1 MTHQEAQL
9 LLDSMLMPF
18 NIHKR
23 RLQANATLSDNE
35 KELLLQI
42 VVDFEGLSEKYD
54 YKKALADIAAIMRRY
69 VKEADGS
76 TEEGNKYV
84 IQPDALPFLIHQV
97 LFFVA
102 VSCNVYDSM
111 ASQNDIL
118 SEIEKNGVS
127 ISHNFF
133 SRKNT
138 TPIQYISMCKYEP
151 PKMVT
156 NYMGQK
162 HGELSVAIK
171 NLVYQAGKY
180 DIFCDIFGGSGA
192 ALLSVDRRKN
202 TGYVYN
208 ELNRN
213 VRNLFEVLADDSKHL
228 ELIEELETL
237 QKDLRGDGRWL
248 EYVDFEQEVQD
259 FVSSMSRICLK
270 HRKLV
275 VEDPSDFDME
285 YSDVVKW
292 MRDIRAE
299 VLSLSNDFS
308 FSFDGE
314 TYDKQYLLNE
324 VFNDVVNPTYMNGYE
339 LFMSFF
345 RNYRLIWAFW
355 WNFISSSVSAMQ
367 GEFYSELDGKVKS
380 EDHSVMLQRHKRY
393 RFYMYYAYFMNL
405 LNKSGTI
412 EPDSMV
418 RYAVAEIYK
427 QFLTTHGKTGVSPI
441 LRMDVDLGCTAGS
454 NATRSFLA
462 QDFRE
467 KISNVHKIAWGTVC
481 EGLDCID
488 MIKKYQHSSQETGAA
503 HNNPIFYSD
512 SPYIETS
519 DYANKAAGVP
529 AFDSNKMKDL
539 IVALKASGDNFI
551 FSCRAV
557 KGSVNGSETTDKLKM
572 SNMRLK
578 AAVFDCFSQEFI
590 QADSPLWV
598 LAIEKR
604 GSLANLI
611 QANKVAEIMITNFEI
626 ADFSSNS
633 ACCKN
638 TTFKTYTFQN
648 FMEIWS
654 QNANV

>member
-42 VVDFEGLSEKYD
+42 VVDFEGMGEKYD

-84 IQPDALPFLIHQV
+84 IQPEALPFLIHQV

-138 TPIQYISMCKYEP
+138 TPIQYILMCKYEP

-162 HGELSVAIK
+162 HDELSVAIK

-248 EYVDFEQEVQD
+248 EHVDFEQEVQD
-259 FVSSMSRICLK
+259 FVSSMSRISLK
-270 HRKLV
+270 HKELV
-275 VEDPSDFDME
+275 AEDPSDFDME

-299 VLSLSNDFS
+299 VLSLSDDFS

-324 VFNDVVNPTYMNGYE
+324 VFNDVANPAQMNGYE

-355 WNFISSSVSAMQ
+355 WDFVRFTVSAMR
-367 GEFYSELDGKVKS
+367 GEFYSELEGKVKS
-380 EDHSVMLQRHKRY
+380 ENHSVMLQRHKRY
-393 RFYMYYAYFMNL
+393 RFYMYYAYFINL

-418 RYAVAEIYK
+418 RRAVAEIYK
-427 QFLTTHGKTGVSPI
+427 QFFITNGKTGVSPI
-441 LRMDVDLGCTAGS
+441 LRMDVDWSYKAGS
-454 NATRSFLA
+454 NAT
-462 QDFRE
+462 
-467 KISNVHKIAWGTVC
+467 K
-481 EGLDCID
+481 
-488 MIKKYQHSSQETGAA
+488 SS
-503 HNNPIFYSD
+503 
-512 SPYIETS
+512 
-519 DYANKAAGVP
+519 
-529 AFDSNKMKDL
+529 
-539 IVALKASGDNFI
+539 
-551 FSCRAV
+551 
-557 KGSVNGSETTDKLKM
+557 
-572 SNMRLK
+572 
-578 AAVFDCFSQEFI
+578 
-590 QADSPLWV
+590 
-598 LAIEKR
+598 
-604 GSLANLI
+604 
-611 QANKVAEIMITNFEI
+611 
-626 ADFSSNS
+626 
-633 ACCKN
+633 
-638 TTFKTYTFQN
+638 
-648 FMEIWS
+648 
-654 QNANV
+654 